1 LSLHD
6 VKPQYGPKLGLVRG
20 PGAEGVI
27 QFDLR
32 AVPVVR
38 QEVIRG
44 RLWYPEDPSKS
55 IVGNAT
61 VSRGCTETISPIVAY
76 RAILKPNPWK
86 VYGDALILLRC
97 PMTAASLTLSL
108 WRAVHVARLTS
119 ASAA

>member
-1 LSLHD
+1 MRRCWWDAIELHELSLHD
-6 VKPQYGPKLGLVRG
+6 VKPQYGPKLRFVRG
-20 PGAEGVI
+20 PGAEGVF

-44 RLWYPEDPSKS
+44 RLWYPEDPSQS

-61 VSRGCTETISPIVAY
+61 VSRWCTETILIVTY

-97 PMTAASLTLSL
+97 LTTAASVTLSL
-108 WRAVHVARLTS
+108 
-119 ASAA
+119 